1 MIGGAVVIEVVFQ
14 LPGIGLL
21 LATNIRAQQFIA
33 VQSIV
38 AILAIGYV
46 GVNTIIDLLY
56 VKLDPRV
63 RNVRTAS

>member
-1 MIGGAVVIEVVFQ
+1 
-14 LPGIGLL
+14 
-21 LATNIRAQQFIA
+21 

-46 GVNTIIDLLY
+46 MVNTLIDLLY

-63 RNVRTAS
+63 RNVRAAR